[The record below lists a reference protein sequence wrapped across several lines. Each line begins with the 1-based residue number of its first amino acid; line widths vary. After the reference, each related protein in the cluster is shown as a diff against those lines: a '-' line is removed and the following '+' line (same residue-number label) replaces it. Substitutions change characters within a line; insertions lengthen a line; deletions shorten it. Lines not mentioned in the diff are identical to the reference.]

1 MCPSFLTIY
10 DGSNIAIT
18 NSTIVKLERIVSVI
32 IRSATILL
40 QFHQTIEQRWAHMR
54 TI

>member
-1 MCPSFLTIY
+1 MRQSFIIIY
-10 DGSNIAIT
+10 DGSNIAIA
-18 NSTIVKLERIVSVI
+18 NSMIVKLERIVSVI